1 MRTEDEKHEQLTEDE
16 MEVVFA
22 AWALA
27 ARKKAY
33 VPTPAYLPAAESMRA
48 RGWLSSRTLDN
59 GDAAYEWTQ
68 AGETAF
74 ALSGLVDRH
83 RADTN

>member
-1 MRTEDEKHEQLTEDE
+1 
-16 MEVVFA
+16 
-22 AWALA
+22 
-27 ARKKAY
+27 
-33 VPTPAYLPAAESMRA
+33 MRA